1 MAITRVALVTG
12 AGAGMGEA
20 TAHRLAREGK
30 LVAVLDINAGN
41 AENVVRSINDAGG
54 KAIAVTADISKRDQI
69 AQAVDAVH
77 SAFGA
82 IGVLV
87 NCAGL
92 EDFCAFDAIASDSWQ
107 RMVDINLTGNF
118 NVTQAV
124 VPDMMA
130 QQWGRIINFSSISA
144 QTGAAHMVHYSA
156 AKGGIIAMTRSLAM
170 ELGAKGIT
178 VNAVAPGLI
187 HTPMAQRA
195 IEEGRFGGPVERVI
209 KTFPI
214 PRMGKPEEAAAAVAF
229 FASEDAG
236 YITAQLLGINGGTAV

>member
-1 MAITRVALVTG
+1 MTIQRVALITG
-12 AGAGMGEA
+12 GGAGMGEA

-30 LVAVLDINAGN
+30 LVAVLDIDAENAGN
-41 AENVVRSINDAGG
+41 VAQAINQAGG
-54 KAIAVTADISKRDQI
+54 KAIAVTADIAHREQI
-69 AQAVDAVH
+69 AQAVDTIH
-77 SAFGA
+77 STLGA

-87 NCAGL
+87 NCAGA
-92 EDFCAFDAIASDSWQ
+92 EDFCAFEGIDSNTWQ

-118 NVTQAV
+118 NVTQTV
-124 VPDMMA
+124 VPDMVA
-130 QQWGRIINFSSISA
+130 QRWGRIINFSSISA
-144 QTGAAHMVHYSA
+144 QTGAAHMVHYAA

-170 ELGAKGIT
+170 ELGSKGIT

-187 HTPMAQRA
+187 DTPMAQRA
-195 IEEGRFGGPVERVI
+195 IAGGKFGGPVENLV

-214 PRMGKPEEAAAAVAF
+214 PRMGKPEEAAAAVAY